1 MDSASMTSNHPPD
14 LTGHLGPAPF
24 RFTPSRETLTSPAFS
39 LPFKVLALAL
49 VLGLAV
55 WAYQLYGLQMAQSEH
70 LWIWAAWSIM
80 AYTVGHLLLGKTR
93 LTSQTLEQTWIWHK
107 KVELRD
113 LAYVK
118 LIRVP
123 GLDAVIA
130 PRLYARTLMGKFTVI
145 YASSPEMIEE
155 FQRLKVE
162 LQAFRTMR

>member
-1 MDSASMTSNHPPD
+1 MTTTPLPD
-14 LTGHLGPAPF
+14 LTEHLGPAPF
-24 RFTPSRETLTSPAFS
+24 RFTPKHETVASPAFS
-39 LPFKVLALAL
+39 LPFKVLAVSLL
-49 VLGLAV
+49 LGLAF
-55 WAYQLYGLQMAQSEH
+55 WAYQLHGPQMAQTDY
-70 LWIWAAWSIM
+70 LWLWAAWGIM

-145 YASSPEMIEE
+145 YACSPEMIDE
-155 FQRLKVE
+155 FKRLGTE
-162 LQAFRTMR
+162 LKEFRSMR

>member
-1 MDSASMTSNHPPD
+1 MTSNNPPD

-24 RFTPSRETLTSPAFS
+24 RFTPSRETVTSPAFS
-39 LPFKVLALAL
+39 LPFKLLALTL

-55 WAYQLYGLQMAQSEH
+55 WAYQLYGLTMAQSEH

-93 LTSQTLEQTWIWHK
+93 LTAQTLEQTWIWHK

-123 GLDAVIA
+123 GLDALVA

-145 YASSPEMIEE
+145 YACDPQMIEE
-155 FQRLKVE
+155 FKRLAAE
-162 LQAFRTMR
+162 LKAFRQMR

>member
-1 MDSASMTSNHPPD
+1 MTSNNPPD

-24 RFTPSRETLTSPAFS
+24 RFTPSRETVTSPAFS
-39 LPFKVLALAL
+39 LPFKLLALTL

-55 WAYQLYGLQMAQSEH
+55 WAYQLYGLTMAQSEH

-93 LTSQTLEQTWIWHK
+93 LTAQTLEQTWIWHK

-123 GLDAVIA
+123 GLDALVA

-145 YASSPEMIEE
+145 YACDPQMIEE
-155 FQRLKVE
+155 FKRLAAE
-162 LQAFRTMR
+162 LQAFRQMR

>member
-1 MDSASMTSNHPPD
+1 MNSNNPPD

-24 RFTPSRETLTSPAFS
+24 RFTPSLETVTSPAFS
-39 LPFKVLALAL
+39 LPFKVLSLVL

-55 WAYQLYGLQMAQSEH
+55 WAYQLYGLEMGRSEH
-70 LWIWAAWSIM
+70 LWIWAAWGIM
-80 AYTVGHLLLGKTR
+80 AYTVGHVLLGKTQ
-93 LTSQTLEQTWIWHK
+93 LSAQTLEQTWIWHK

-123 GLDAVIA
+123 GLDALIA

-145 YASSPEMIEE
+145 YACDPQMIEE
-155 FQRLKVE
+155 FKRLAAE
-162 LQAFRTMR
+162 LQAFRQMR